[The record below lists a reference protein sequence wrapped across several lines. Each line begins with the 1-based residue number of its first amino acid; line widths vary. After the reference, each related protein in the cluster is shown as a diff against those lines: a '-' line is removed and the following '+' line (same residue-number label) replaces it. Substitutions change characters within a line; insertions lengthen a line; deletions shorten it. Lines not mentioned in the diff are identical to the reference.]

1 VRRSCTR
8 SDLPGFQPGP
18 TGPGGDLGPQAQ
30 VGGGNLGPQ
39 AQVQVQ
45 SLVFHSLVIFSNGP
59 AGSWPRHFKK
69 RGPWSPPWAGP
80 QLARSLRKKR
90 GPRSLPWKTRQ
101 AGGIFL
107 FCPGRPGRPA
117 GFFFSALEAASPA
130 VLAGPRSPCPGRTTK
145 PLPWQDH
152 EAPALDV
159 LSSNDALE
167 GPRRPWTK
175 KPTTLDVLSSNDDHH
190 RPDRTLFTPL
200 DRNQHHP
207 PGPKEPCP
215 CSP

>member
-1 VRRSCTR
+1 MRRSCTR

-107 FCPGRPGRPA
+107 FCPGSGVAGRA
-117 GFFFSALEAASPA
+117 
-130 VLAGPRSPCPGRTTK
+130 GRTTK